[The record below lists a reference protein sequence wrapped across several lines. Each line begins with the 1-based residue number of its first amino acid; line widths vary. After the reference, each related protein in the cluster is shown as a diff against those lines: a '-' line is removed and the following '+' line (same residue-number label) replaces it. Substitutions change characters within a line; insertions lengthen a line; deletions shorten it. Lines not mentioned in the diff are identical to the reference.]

1 MCLVEGL
8 QHHVAE
14 LCLPRVYVLQ
24 PSLKQLE
31 VLHCVLL
38 HWYLALGISD
48 VDIDCD
54 HVDEELSGGL
64 VCQEVRFEQ
73 VKGKELVKVKGLR
86 KLYDQFVGEARGHG
100 ILVAPN

>member
-1 MCLVEGL
+1 MKVDDLCLVEGL
-8 QHHVAE
+8 HHYIAK

-31 VLHCVLL
+31 VLHRVLL

-54 HVDEELSGGL
+54 HVDKELSRRL
-64 VCQEVRFEQ
+64 ICQEVRLEQ
-73 VKGKELVKVKGLR
+73 VKGKQLVKVQGLR
-86 KLYDQFVGEARGHG
+86 
-100 ILVAPN
+100 